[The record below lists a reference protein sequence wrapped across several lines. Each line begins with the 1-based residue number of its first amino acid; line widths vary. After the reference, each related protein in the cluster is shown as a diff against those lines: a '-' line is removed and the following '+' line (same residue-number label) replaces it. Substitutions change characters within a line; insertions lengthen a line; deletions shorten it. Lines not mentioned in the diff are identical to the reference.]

1 MSDGK
6 ERSLVCLKLSFSF
19 HAAALSRSF
28 SFHSIYFILLI
39 CSLAGI
45 GLKRGIF
52 SQPAMAAMQGLQ
64 LSYPPAQFNF
74 QIAYG
79 ADSVVPIERLFR
91 FFALESLVLDPV
103 RTLFPLQVPRDLEVD
118 VTPSQWRKFKPDWE
132 SAFNE
137 DYEYI
142 VFLPEGLYAQVYTH
156 MARAF
161 PDHIVQCHGD
171 GRVAKVDVRVKPM
184 AYSDLADALFQMQSE
199 IDPLHAEVAKMWR
212 CQELMF
218 HNLATLTK
226 EWMEVNPE
234 LAERLH
240 PSTPQSWLAP
250 RSEEY

>member
-1 MSDGK
+1 MW
-6 ERSLVCLKLSFSF
+6 
-19 HAAALSRSF
+19 
-28 SFHSIYFILLI
+28 
-39 CSLAGI
+39 
-45 GLKRGIF
+45 LKRGTLL
-52 SQPAMAAMQGLQ
+52 SPLLAAMQGLQ

-74 QIAYG
+74 QITYG

-91 FFALESLVLDPV
+91 FFALESVVLDPV

-118 VTPSQWRKFKPDWE
+118 LTPSQWRKFKPDWE

-171 GRVAKVDVRVKPM
+171 ERVAKVDVRVKPM
-184 AYSDLADALFQMQSE
+184 AYSDMADALYQMQSE
-199 IDPLHAEVAKMWR
+199 LDSFHAEVAKMR
-212 CQELMF
+212 RSQELMF
-218 HNLATLTK
+218 QNLAALTK
-226 EWMEVNPE
+226 EWMGVNPD
-234 LAERLH
+234 LADLLH
-240 PSTPQSWLAP
+240 PMTPQSWLAP

>member
-1 MSDGK
+1 MFAS
-6 ERSLVCLKLSFSF
+6 VFIFYCFAVIWLKK
-19 HAAALSRSF
+19 RVP
-28 SFHSIYFILLI
+28 
-39 CSLAGI
+39 CSARFW
-45 GLKRGIF
+45 LK
-52 SQPAMAAMQGLQ
+52 MQGLQ

-74 QIAYG
+74 QITYG
-79 ADSVVPIERLFR
+79 AESVVPIERLFR

-118 VTPSQWRKFKPDWE
+118 VTPSQWRKYKPDWE

-156 MARAF
+156 MSRAF

-184 AYSDLADALFQMQSE
+184 AYSDMADALFQMQSE
-199 IDPLHAEVAKMWR
+199 LDSLHAEVAKLRR

-218 HNLATLTK
+218 HNLAALTK
-226 EWMEVNPE
+226 EWMEVNPD
-234 LAERLH
+234 LAELLH
-240 PSTPQSWLAP
+240 PMTPQSWLAP